1 MILQYVSRN
10 IQSQL
15 LKTPLNRFSL
25 FAIVFQRRRT
35 FRKIV
40 QKWFNC
46 AKNNNDIWKKLIFIL
61 KYGPIGFLW

>member
-15 LKTPLNRFSL
+15 LKTPFDRFSL
-25 FAIVFQRRRT
+25 FAIVLQSRRT

-40 QKWFNC
+40 QKGFDC
-46 AKNNNDIWKKLIFIL
+46 AEYYNDI
-61 KYGPIGFLW
+61 